1 MPVPRR
7 AAVIGAVACW
17 AVATGYFAA
26 TGYRLDG
33 LVPPRLP
40 AAALLALGALAGG
53 SYAAGYRVSPVA
65 IIGGLV
71 LSAPVLFEPAGA
83 PDPSL
88 GRGIDS
94 LSLVIGAYLAGIL
107 VAIEYAARNPGR
119 IRAWFTPRTIA
130 IGVAG
135 GVLHAV
141 VVRAIYA
148 SVRHAPIWDGSVI
161 LEPIVLLAV
170 SYILV
175 GQLLVGAVT
184 AVMLVR
190 HRLVT
195 PLVALT
201 ALFSWLSYRTWL
213 SLEATRELGATPGIS
228 PQPDALYV
236 ALWFVPLTIAL
247 VLGGLEYLLRA
258 RVSAGLPG
266 SGSVAE

>member
-1 MPVPRR
+1 MPSPRR

-33 LVPPRLP
+33 LVPPGLP

-65 IIGGLV
+65 ILGGLI

-83 PDPSL
+83 PDLSL
-88 GRGIDS
+88 GREIDS
-94 LSLVIGAYLAGIL
+94 LALLIGAYVAGTL
-107 VAIEYAARNPGR
+107 VVVEYAVRNPGR
-119 IRAWFTPRTIA
+119 VRAWLTPRTIA

-135 GVLHAV
+135 GILHAV
-141 VVRAIYA
+141 VVRAIYTY
-148 SVRHAPIWDGSVI
+148 VRHASIWDGSVV
-161 LEPIVLLAV
+161 LEPFVLFVV
-170 SYILV
+170 SYLLF

-190 HRLVT
+190 YRLLT
-195 PLVALT
+195 PVLGLT

-213 SLEATRELGATPGIS
+213 SLEATRELGATSGIS

-266 SGSVAE
+266 SGSVTE